1 MGAMPRK
8 VAEEE
13 RTPSPSAPPGL
24 PSGRPLGDEIRRRVA
39 HDVRASL
46 NTIAGWTEIARQE
59 NTDDA
64 MRGRAVDTILRHVR
78 QASRRLDDAMDL
90 WRIELGALPMHP
102 VPVHVPAIV
111 RAAVAQVDADARQ
124 LRPSWRLTFDSEER
138 YALAD
143 RLRLQQ
149 ALAALLAHA
158 AMHVPPGGVVTIRI
172 EMRDSYLAIHI
183 DDGGP
188 TMSTEV
194 ALLVFGAAHEPDSA
208 ITPGRRFDAGLV
220 LARELLAI
228 QHGSLLPASDGT
240 SGMEVRLP
248 GLADAPA
255 AALEPDEV
263 SVPSRVQLRGIRVLV
278 VDDERDARE
287 ALEGILHFHGAIV
300 HSAASVADA
309 LRVIEGETLDVL
321 LADIAMPGRDG
332 YDLIRTIRTKKNPLP
347 AAAVTAFTGDEDRA
361 RALEAGFQVH
371 LGKPMQPERLLST
384 VLRLANREQI

>member
-1 MGAMPRK
+1 MPHK
-8 VAEEE
+8 IAQDP
-13 RTPSPSAPPGL
+13 TPAAAPSVPTTPH
-24 PSGRPLGDEIRRRVA
+24 GRPLSDEIRRRVA

-64 MRGRAVDTILRHVR
+64 MRGRAVETILRHVR

-90 WRIELGALPMHP
+90 WRIELGALPVHP

-111 RAAVAQVDADARQ
+111 RAAMAQVDGDARQ
-124 LRPSWRLTFDSEER
+124 LRPSWHLTFDSEER

-143 RLRLQQ
+143 RQRLQQ

-158 AMHVPPGGVVTIRI
+158 AMHAPPGGAVNIRI
-172 EMRDSYLAIHI
+172 DMRDSHLAIAI

-188 TMSTEV
+188 PMSTEV
-194 ALLVFGAAHEPDSA
+194 AVLVFGAEYESSA
-208 ITPGRRFDAGLV
+208 AMKPGRRFDAGLV
-220 LARELLAI
+220 LARELRAI
-228 QHGSLLPASDGT
+228 QHGSLLPDSDGT
-240 SGMEVRLP
+240 SRLEVRLP
-248 GLADAPA
+248 GLAEAPA
-255 AALEPDEV
+255 TTWERDEAFL
-263 SVPSRVQLRGIRVLV
+263 PSRVQLRGIRVLV
-278 VDDERDARE
+278 VDDESDARE
-287 ALEGILHFHGAIV
+287 ALEGILRFHGAVV
-300 HSAASVADA
+300 HAAASVVEA
-309 LRVIEGETLDVL
+309 LRIIDREALDVL

-332 YDLIRTIRTKKNPLP
+332 YDLIRTVRKKKNSLP

-384 VLRLANREQI
+384 VLRLASREQ